1 MRQCTPLA
9 PLALLPLLP
18 LRALLALLT
27 LLATPSALRA
37 QSGTP
42 PPVMGTASPAGVS
55 IGDVAQLRWLAGC
68 WEARTPTRVT
78 QESWIAPAGGLMLG
92 VSRTV
97 VRDVAREFEFLRI
110 ELRDGTP
117 TYVAQPGG
125 GPATAFSATV
135 VSDTAVRFEN
145 PQHDFP
151 QGIAYR
157 RVGTDSLVASI
168 DGPQGGVPRTIRFP
182 MRRIGC
188 AP

>member
-1 MRQCTPLA
+1 MRRNA
-9 PLALLPLLP
+9 PLSLLTLLS
-18 LRALLALLT
+18 LSALLALPAL
-27 LLATPSALRA
+27 PSALRA

-42 PPVMGTASPAGVS
+42 PAAPGTTTAAGTPT
-55 IGDVAQLRWLAGC
+55 AELAKLRWLAGC
-68 WEARTPTRVT
+68 WELRTPTRVT
-78 QESWIAPAGGLMLG
+78 QESWMAPAGGLMLG
-92 VSRTV
+92 TSRTV

-110 ELRDGTP
+110 ELRDGKP

-125 GPATAFSATV
+125 GAATAFAATF
-135 VSDTAVRFEN
+135 VSDTAARFEN

-168 DGPQGGVPRTIRFP
+168 DGPQGGALRTMRFP
-182 MRRIGC
+182 MRRVDCVDRIGG

>member
-1 MRQCTPLA
+1 MTRHALVA
-9 PLALLPLLP
+9 PLAVLLLVALP
-18 LRALLALLT
+18 VTPTTLRAQS
-27 LLATPSALRA
+27 ATPSA
-37 QSGTP
+37 
-42 PPVMGTASPAGVS
+42 
-55 IGDVAQLRWLAGC
+55 DVAQLRWLAGC
-68 WEARTPTRVT
+68 WELRTPTRVT

-110 ELRDGTP
+110 ELRDGKP

-125 GPATAFSATV
+125 GPPTAFAATF

-151 QGIAYR
+151 QGISYR
-157 RVGTDSLVASI
+157 RAGSDSLIASI
-168 DGPQGGVPRTIRFP
+168 DGPQGGAPRTMRFP
-182 MRRIGC
+182 MRRISC